1 MLVVF
6 SKKQVGIAMTCY
18 FQQVKTSHFHINQ
31 TMQHSISCMANSVDP
46 DQPASEEAG

>member
-6 SKKQVGIAMTCY
+6 SKTQVEIAITCY
-18 FQQVKTSHFHINQ
+18 FKHVETIRSHINQ
-31 TMQHSISCMANSVDP
+31 IIQHSISCMANSVDP